1 MKAQQPLSGIRVV
14 DFSSLV
20 PGPLA
25 TLILSEA
32 GAEVIRV
39 TRPDGDP
46 MAALEPQIDQMNAE
60 HTLLVAGKS
69 VLAADL
75 KDPDDSKRVK
85 ELIASADIV
94 VDGFRPG
101 VMKRLGLGYDALAA
115 AQPGL
120 IYCSLTGYGQ
130 NGPNRS
136 EPGHDL
142 NYQAKAGI
150 LSLWPDGAHT
160 PTTPTPMLADIAGGS
175 YPAVINILLALLQRN
190 ATGKGAHIDIAIAE
204 NLGPFLV
211 QALARA
217 HATGVPSRNSGEM
230 LTGASPRYHLYPT
243 SDGRLLAVAA
253 IETKFWRNFCDVVE
267 LGTSASIE
275 DVRSV
280 IARMDS
286 EHWLKAFSGRDAC
299 VSIVASL
306 PEAIQSMLDD
316 RTARRVQ
323 THAGTQLTALPL
335 PLADEFRPD
344 PDPPRPSLCPVR
356 KETVTA
362 PELVRQNQ

>member
-1 MKAQQPLSGIRVV
+1 MTTQQPLSGIRVV

-25 TLILSEA
+25 TLILAEA

-46 MAALEPQIDQMNAE
+46 MAELEPQIDRMNAE

-69 VLAADL
+69 VVAADL
-75 KDPDDSKRVK
+75 KDPDDKEQIK

-101 VMKRLGLGYDALAA
+101 VMEKLGLGYDALSA

-120 IYCSLTGYGQ
+120 IYCALTGYGQ
-130 NGPNRS
+130 TVPNRS

-160 PTTPTPMLADIAGGS
+160 PTTPTPMLGDIAGGS

-190 ATGKGAHIDIAIAE
+190 VTGKGAFIDIAIAE

-211 QALARA
+211 QAQARA
-217 HATGVPSRNSGEM
+217 QATGVPSRSNGEM

-243 SDGRLLAVAA
+243 HDGRLLAVAA
-253 IETKFWRNFCDVVE
+253 IETKFWRNFCQVVG
-267 LGTSASIE
+267 LDMSATVE

-280 IARMDS
+280 IAGMDA
-286 EHWLKAFSGRDAC
+286 EYWLKAFAGRDAC
-299 VSIVASL
+299 VSLVASL
-306 PEAIQSMLDD
+306 PEAIQPMLH
-316 RTARRVQ
+316 ARKTRLVQ
-323 THAGTQLTALPL
+323 TPAGTKLAALPL
-335 PLADEFRPD
+335 PVADDFRPD
-344 PDPPRPSLCPVR
+344 PNAPRKSLCSKR
-356 KETVTA
+356 GQAEEA
-362 PELVRQNQ
+362 PEILRHSQ